1 MERTFR
7 YFRALTLPAAAGL
20 LLCIAGCTS
29 LVGKEYRYG
38 ERNTD
43 GTLDG
48 VPFTMNKPVPTVTHT
63 VAADTGKE
71 SYQVSFAQVAD
82 SSKRF
87 MLQISPSMLAS
98 VDFAMTFDAA
108 GSLTEVTA
116 KSGDQTSALIA
127 TVGKLAVLAAADTS
141 GEEYEKKVVERMLAF
156 GDGLARAQPDPPV
169 WPGIRRDLTQ
179 LGTSQ
184 KIRSE
189 YVYATSTELSFLREL
204 SRRLKTLVPKDG
216 FGDGSPTLAPNP
228 GVEAF
233 WLQLKAHTAKDP
245 DFAEQVQKAF
255 SSGDIKALNEMRVD
269 QVTALEGARAGR
281 SATKTDEANKK
292 VLQVLGRIT
301 LLKAATQGMPG
312 EIKLANDIAETSLTE
327 WQKRTAA
334 PLSKEMD
341 ATQQL
346 LRVAEASQQPATTI
360 DSLKSRHKQ
369 LMLKKAAV
377 LGVLR
382 EVQRREELTEL
393 LTRTSV
399 AKDLKALREERVA
412 LDVAIAAA
420 EPSKAKAKVPKADEP
435 STATY
440 LVEGAGETIGAG
452 EIVNRLGDGERP
464 RYVIVVRSLERPSTP
479 TTPAGDGKQPIK
491 PPVSV
496 PGTAGDLPSPTAPP
510 VPPVK
515 PAKEN

>member
-7 YFRALTLPAAAGL
+7 HFRALTLPAAAGL
-20 LLCIAGCTS
+20 LLVVAGCTS

-38 ERNTD
+38 ERNAD

-127 TVGKLAVLAAADTS
+127 TVGKLAVLAAADTA
-141 GEEYEKKVVERMLAF
+141 GDEYERKVVEKYVAL
-156 GDGLARAQPDPPV
+156 GDALARSQPDPTV
-169 WPGIRRDLTQ
+169 WAGIRKDLAE

-184 KIRSE
+184 KIRGE
-189 YVYATSTELSFLREL
+189 YVYTTSMELSFLREL
-204 SRRLKTLVPKDG
+204 SRRLKLLVPAEG
-216 FGDGSPTLAPNP
+216 QGDGSPILAPNP
-228 GVEAF
+228 GVRTF
-233 WLQLKAHTAKDP
+233 WTQWKAHKTKDP
-245 DFAEQVQKAF
+245 DFAEQVEKAF
-255 SSGDIKALNEMRVD
+255 SRGDIKTLNELRAD
-269 QVTALEGARAGR
+269 QVKALETARAGR
-281 SATKTDEANKK
+281 SATRTSEANQN
-292 VLQVLGRIT
+292 VQQVLSRIT
-301 LLKAATQGMPG
+301 LLKAAIQGMPG
-312 EIKLANDIAETSLTE
+312 EIKLAAVLADMSLAE
-327 WQKRTAA
+327 WQKRTIA

-346 LRVAEASQQPATTI
+346 LRVAEGSQQSATTI
-360 DSLKSRHKQ
+360 DVLKARHKQ
-369 LMLKKAAV
+369 LMLRKASV

-382 EVQRREELTEL
+382 EVQRREELTDL
-393 LTRTSV
+393 LTKTTV
-399 AKDLKALREERVA
+399 AKDLKALREERDA

-440 LVEGAGETIGAG
+440 LVEVPDRPIGAA
-452 EIVNRLGDGERP
+452 EVINQLPEGERP
-464 RYVIVVRSLERPSTP
+464 RYVVVVKSLERPSTP
-479 TTPAGDGKQPIK
+479 TVSAEGSKQPAT
-491 PPVSV
+491 V
-496 PGTAGDLPSPTAPP
+496 PGGAGDLPSPTAPP

-515 PAKEN
+515 SAKEN